1 MYQGEDIT
9 EHNNQRKLNILK
21 GFVEVTDIIEKGH
34 MDFSGGKAPAGGKG
48 NLVQKKITDKSGH
61 NTTRWVK
68 NGQEETGQD
77 ESNVE
82 AEQTTEGVK
91 TSDDHAKETQSE
103 DLKTYIAN
111 NPDGEHVAAA
121 QAELQARGESD
132 DMGTQGGEQESGGS
146 GEAVKNAIVAY
157 GNFSENE
164 EGIYSAISAFE
175 NEESQENYDA
185 LVNTLRESNAYEPGD
200 EVDEALQSANPSNG
214 EQGNGE
220 QGSGEQSQDVYQ
232 TPSQESLDS
241 YYAMDE
247 QGQRSVIEASM
258 KHNIPFGAALSMVM
272 ESGQGSNT
280 EAHGALD
287 AAQQALDAAKT
298 ATGHPG
304 AGGGDSGNGGDMNSG
319 NSTDGESSSQLEA
332 IFDLQGQYL
341 EGDNMSEEEYA
352 SKAKEIFPNSQDF
365 ISAYV
370 GQHNGA
376 GIGGSSEQSALTSDE
391 ASEDLEYMVS
401 TIYGESIN
409 GAEFIPDEDDEDEDD
424 GDEDR
429 DDDEDY
435 GGGDSNFHNQDEE
448 ENEDQGGGD
457 SNFHEQGEDK
467 NSDNSKGFGGGDTE
481 SEDDGSEKKQDDK
494 EKKKPNFGK
503 K

>member
-21 GFVEVTDIIEKGH
+21 GFVEVIDIIEKGH
-34 MDFSGGKAPAGGKG
+34 MDFGGGKAPAGGKG

-82 AEQTTEGVK
+82 AEQSSEGVK

-132 DMGTQGGEQESGGS
+132 DMGAQGGAEENGGS

-175 NEESQENYDA
+175 NEQSQENYDA

-214 EQGNGE
+214 EQGASYKEDEGFS
-220 QGSGEQSQDVYQ
+220 GSEGGVNYDDPNSVSQAISDNRDAIIELL
-232 TPSQESLDS
+232 TSDPSLN
-241 YYAMDE
+241 A
-247 QGQRSVIEASM
+247 IT
-258 KHNIPFGAALSMVM
+258 ALKLHMATA
-272 ESGQGSNT
+272 GGGNA

-304 AGGGDSGNGGDMNSG
+304 AQSGENNAEE
-319 NSTDGESSSQLEA
+319 NSTSSFSDSDIESMFNPDEPE
-332 IFDLQGQYL
+332 FDVNGLDNNEMESLQNSMKAYAANPENTYAKEVSDYL
-341 EGDNMSEEEYA
+341 SEFGDEEE
-352 SKAKEIFPNSQDF
+352 E
-365 ISAYV
+365 
-370 GQHNGA
+370 
-376 GIGGSSEQSALTSDE
+376 
-391 ASEDLEYMVS
+391 ED
-401 TIYGESIN
+401 N
-409 GAEFIPDEDDEDEDD
+409 
-424 GDEDR
+424 
-429 DDDEDY
+429 
-435 GGGDSNFHNQDEE
+435 GGGDSNFHNQDEKE
-448 ENEDQGGGD
+448 DEDQGGGD
-457 SNFHEQGEDK
+457 SNFHKQDEDE
-467 NSDNSKGFGGGDTE
+467 NSDNSKDFSGDDEE
-481 SEDDGSEKKQDDK
+481 SEDDK